1 TPIITAHALSLSHVQ
16 MDTGFYKRGGRGAAI
31 KHKTAAM
38 PFYTRSPAVAPAA
51 PSAGGKAKVLA
62 AAPPWP
68 APSPPPPSSSV
79 VAVEVVISG
88 SGGGGCGDADVDRR
102 AAMYISR
109 VQERLR
115 RERAMGDDVWRK
127 CY

>member
-1 TPIITAHALSLSHVQ
+1 
-16 MDTGFYKRGGRGAAI
+16 MDTGFYKRGGRGAA

-62 AAPPWP
+62 ATAPWP
-68 APSPPPPSSSV
+68 APSPPPLPPSSV
-79 VAVEVVISG
+79 VAVEIVISG
-88 SGGGGCGDADVDRR
+88 MYSSGGGDSDVDRR

-115 RERAMGDDVWRK
+115 RERAMGEWAMM
-127 CY
+127 